1 MMTSFARS
9 TLLAVTCLVAGAG
22 PALADCRIDP
32 SKALSWSQF
41 AALTPAVEP
50 PSMSTYDNCGK
61 RLVYVAA
68 VHSNDPAGK
77 TFALVKTAFEKTK
90 PQFVVLEGFEES
102 MGVSPAALIAHSA
115 KVAGTPGDAEPYLS
129 VRLAQAAGVP
139 FIGGEPDD
147 SDILAEVRT
156 KGMTAR
162 DMFATYVL
170 RQIEQWV
177 RETKLTSHRDPKL
190 DALIRDY
197 AKPFARDA
205 KISLAEI
212 SDIATIDTFKAWYK
226 ATNGAAFDTAYKPE
240 DAWPIT
246 PESNRPTNR
255 LIVVISDA
263 RDKHILGVI
272 NRSLETKPVVL
283 VVYGASHLDIEAPA
297 LEAAFGKPAV
307 SN

>member
-1 MMTSFARS
+1 MTAPGRFV
-9 TLLAVTCLVAGAG
+9 LLAMLCLLVADA
-22 PALADCRIDP
+22 ASATNCRIDP

-41 AALTPAVEP
+41 ANLTPAVEP
-50 PSMSTYDNCGK
+50 PSLSTYEGCNR
-61 RLVYVAA
+61 RLVYIAA

-77 TFALVKTAFEKTK
+77 TFALVRTAFEKAK

-102 MGVSPAALIAHSA
+102 MGLSPVALVAHSA

-147 SDILAEVRT
+147 SDILAEARK

-177 RETKLTSHRDPKL
+177 RETKLTSHTDVKL
-190 DALIRDY
+190 DVLIRDY
-197 AKPFARDA
+197 AKAFARDA
-205 KISLAEI
+205 KIQEAEI
-212 SDIATIDTFKAWYK
+212 ADIATADAFKAWYQK
-226 ATNGAAFDTAYKPE
+226 TNGLAFAEGYKPE

-255 LIVVISDA
+255 LIVLISDA

-272 NRSLETKPVVL
+272 DRALQNNAVVL

-297 LEAAFGKPAV
+297 LAAAFGKPAI

>member
-1 MMTSFARS
+1 MTAFGRS
-9 TLLAVTCLVAGAG
+9 ACLAVLCSISVTAPSA
-22 PALADCRIDP
+22 ADCRIDP
-32 SKALSWSQF
+32 AKALSWSEF
-41 AALTPAVEP
+41 ATLTPAVEP
-50 PSMSTYDNCGK
+50 PSISTYEGCNR

-77 TFALVKTAFEKTK
+77 TFTLVKTAFDKHK

-102 MGVSPAALIAHSA
+102 MGTNPEALVTHSA
-115 KVAGTPGDAEPYLS
+115 KVVGTPGDAEPYLS
-129 VRLAQAAGVP
+129 VRLAQSAGVP

-156 KGMTAR
+156 KGMTAH

-177 RETKLTSHRDPKL
+177 RETKLASHTDPKL
-190 DALIRDY
+190 DTLVRDY
-197 AKPFARDA
+197 AKAFARDA
-205 KISLAEI
+205 KIPETEI
-212 SDIATIDTFKAWYK
+212 SDLATADAFKAWYK
-226 ATNGAAFDTAYKPE
+226 KTNGEAFDTGYKPT

-246 PESNRPTNR
+246 PESNKPTNR
-255 LIVVISDA
+255 WIVVISDA

-272 NRSLETKPVVL
+272 DRALLKNAVVL
-283 VVYGASHLDIEAPA
+283 VVYGVSHLDIEAPA
-297 LEAAFGKPAV
+297 LAAALGTPSI

>member
-1 MMTSFARS
+1 MMMVFARS
-9 TLLAVTCLVAGAG
+9 TLLAVTCFVAGTGSAT
-22 PALADCRIDP
+22 ADCRIDP
-32 SKALSWSQF
+32 SQALSWSQF
-41 AALTPAVEP
+41 ATLTPAVEP
-50 PSMSTYDNCGK
+50 PSMSTYEGCGR

-68 VHSNDPAGK
+68 VHSNDPTGK
-77 TFALVKTAFEKTK
+77 TFTLVRTAFEKTK

-102 MGVSPAALIAHSA
+102 MGSSPAALVAHSA

-129 VRLAQAAGVP
+129 VRLAQATGVP
-139 FIGGEPDD
+139 FIGGEPED

-177 RETKLTSHRDPKL
+177 RETKLASHTDPKL

-205 KISLAEI
+205 KIPVTEI
-212 SDIATIDTFKAWYK
+212 SDIATADAFKAWYK
-226 ATNGAAFDTAYKPE
+226 ATNGVAFDTGYKPQ

-255 LIVVISDA
+255 LIVFIPDA

-307 SN
+307 AH

>member
-1 MMTSFARS
+1 MMTAFARS
-9 TLLAVTCLVAGAG
+9 TLLVVTCLVAGTG
-22 PALADCRIDP
+22 PVRADCVIDP

-41 AALTPAVEP
+41 ATLTPAVEP
-50 PSMSTYDNCGK
+50 PGMSTYDGCGK

-68 VHSNDPAGK
+68 VHSNDATGK
-77 TFALVKTAFEKTK
+77 TFTLVRTAFETAK

-147 SDILAEVRT
+147 SDILAEVRR

-177 RETKLTSHRDPKL
+177 RETKLTSHTDPKL
-190 DALIRDY
+190 DTLIRDY

-205 KISLAEI
+205 KVSPAEI
-212 SDIATIDTFKAWYK
+212 SDIATADAFKAWYK
-226 ATNGAAFDTAYKPE
+226 ATNGAAFDTGYKPE

-255 LIVVISDA
+255 LIVLISDA
-263 RDKHILGVI
+263 RDAHILGVI
-272 NRSLETKPVVL
+272 NRALETKPVVL
-283 VVYGASHLDIEAPA
+283 VVYGASHLDIEASA
-297 LEAAFGKPAV
+297 LAAAFGKPAIAH
-307 SN
+307 